1 MTSTRRTQEKMK
13 YAVLIG
19 DGMAD
24 EPLEKLG
31 GRTPLEVADIPNM
44 REIARKG
51 QTGLIRTIPPGM
63 PPGSDVATLSV
74 LGYDPKKY
82 YSGRAPL
89 EAAKLGIKLGPGEVA
104 FRCNLITVEGESI
117 ADYAGGHITSEE
129 AGELMAL
136 LGRQMS
142 TPTVRFYPGVGYRHI
157 CVMKG
162 ADMVGVDCTPPH
174 DVIGQ
179 PVKNH
184 MPRGDGAGLLVDLME
199 RSRDLLE
206 GHEINKTRLSR
217 GQRPAN
223 MIWLWGQGVTP
234 QMPSFKDRFGVEG
247 SVISAVDLL
256 NGIAKLVGLELVEV
270 PGATGYYDTNYEGKG
285 TYAIKSLEERD
296 FVLVHVEAP
305 DEAGHNGDL
314 DQKIKAIENFD
325 RLVVGPLMRTLGD
338 GPHYRLMVLPDHPTP
353 IRLRT
358 HTGDPVP
365 FAWCGQGIPGSG
377 AQGFSERGA
386 ASSRLRVDEGHM
398 LMGRFIDGKKL
409 VE

>member
-1 MTSTRRTQEKMK
+1 MTSTRRTQGRMK

-24 EPLEKLG
+24 EPLEQLG
-31 GRTPLEVADIPNM
+31 GRTPLEAANIPNM
-44 REIARKG
+44 REIVRRG
-51 QTGLIRTIPPGM
+51 QIGLIQTIPAGM

-89 EAAKLGIKLGPGEVA
+89 EAAKLGIMLGPDELA
-104 FRCNLITVEGESI
+104 FRCNLITVEDGRI
-117 ADYAGGHITSEE
+117 ADYAGGHITSDE
-129 AGELMAL
+129 AKELVASL
-136 LGRQMS
+136 SRQMS
-142 TPTVRFYPGVGYRHI
+142 TPTVKFYPGVGYRHI

-162 ADMVGVDCTPPH
+162 TDMVRVDCTPPH

-206 GHEINKTRLSR
+206 GHEVNKTRLSR

-234 QMPSFKDRFGVEG
+234 RMPSFKDRFGVEG

-314 DQKIKAIENFD
+314 EQKIRAIQSFD

-338 GPHYRLMVLPDHPTP
+338 VPHYRLM
-353 IRLRT
+353 
-358 HTGDPVP
+358 
-365 FAWCGQGIPGSG
+365 
-377 AQGFSERGA
+377 
-386 ASSRLRVDEGHM
+386 
-398 LMGRFIDGKKL
+398 
-409 VE
+409 

>member
-1 MTSTRRTQEKMK
+1 MTSARITQGNMK

-314 DQKIKAIENFD
+314 DQKIEAIENFD

>member
-206 GHEINKTRLSR
+206 GHEINNTRLSR

-314 DQKIKAIENFD
+314 DQKIEAIENFD

>member
-314 DQKIKAIENFD
+314 DQKIEAIENFD

-353 IRLRT
+353 IRHRT

-365 FAWCGQGIPGSG
+365 VAGCGPGIPGSG